1 VLIRPHPSKSGREG
15 WHAVDWSR
23 FGAVRVQGGNPLDA
37 RSRADYFDTLF
48 HSAAVVGVN
57 TSAFIE
63 AGIVGR
69 EVLAVLVP
77 RFHDTQEGTEH
88 FRYLMSIGG
97 GLLRIGRD
105 RETHLAQL
113 GEALRRPPSA
123 ENPHRVFLET
133 FVRPKGLDHAATP
146 DFVAAVEE
154 LAACR
159 VDAPRH
165 AAASA
170 WRRAALGA
178 AVRVVS
184 RVAGESVVRSPRELD
199 PARQARIAAAVRE
212 QQQRKT
218 G

>member
-1 VLIRPHPSKSGREG
+1 
-15 WHAVDWSR
+15 
-23 FGAVRVQGGNPLDA
+23 
-37 RSRADYFDTLF
+37 
-48 HSAAVVGVN
+48 
-57 TSAFIE
+57 
-63 AGIVGR
+63 
-69 EVLAVLVP
+69 
-77 RFHDTQEGTEH
+77 
-88 FRYLMSIGG
+88 MSIGG

-113 GEALRRPPSA
+113 GAALRRPPSA
-123 ENPHRVFLET
+123 ENPHRAFLET
-133 FVRPKGLDHAATP
+133 FVRPKGLDRAATP

-154 LAACR
+154 LATCR
-159 VDAPRH
+159 VEAPRH
-165 AAASA
+165 TAAAA

-184 RVAGESVVRSPRELD
+184 RVAGESAVRSPRELD